1 MCTKVTLVQGSLIKN
16 RVLVKDMTHEE
27 FSSEQLKEIP
37 IIVSSAIKAKRC
49 SKCNQICFCNNM
61 EMKQCL
67 RCMPEACY

>member
-1 MCTKVTLVQGSLIKN
+1 
-16 RVLVKDMTHEE
+16 MTHEE

-67 RCMPEACY
+67 RCMP